1 MWSQVI
7 MGWGQMEEVALFVI
21 SHGLYTWQFGKEVC

>member
-7 MGWGQMEEVALFVI
+7 MGWGQMEGVALFVTGH
-21 SHGLYTWQFGKEVC
+21 SLGSLRKQRVP